1 MFPASLLAPEP
12 TLLPAPMTLLVALW
26 LCRIF
31 SFAAFTSS
39 MLDKVASAVAVP
51 WAPLGSIAAAFS
63 SYRVKSTDATHVG
76 GYTIMDDNATAAVL
90 WMLMKPYAEVTP
102 TRQL

>member
-1 MFPASLLAPEP
+1 
-12 TLLPAPMTLLVALW
+12 
-26 LCRIF
+26 
-31 SFAAFTSS
+31 
-39 MLDKVASAVAVP
+39 
-51 WAPLGSIAAAFS
+51 
-63 SYRVKSTDATHVG
+63 VG